1 MSELN
6 HTTNLLRL
14 LQDGSQETQW
24 FEQIKNQISMVADDD
39 VEGRQDMQIQIIEMI
54 GLRMQEVEVAQQ
66 KASAATADDGE
77 RVAGAVTKTMLV
89 DLVKKLFE
97 AQAFEYQILL
107 NNLDESLLESCGIL
121 NSTHD

>member
-66 KASAATADDGE
+66 KVSAATADDGE
-77 RVAGAVTKTMLV
+77 RVVGAVTKTMLV